1 MFEHMTLACFGATYA
16 IALLLEGIG
25 FLRPWRLLQV
35 SAGIVGAAGLLAHTL
50 YLSSHQPA
58 LTSTF
63 GSALYLSW
71 ALAVFYV
78 VGAVHH
84 RRQAW
89 GIFALPVILGL
100 IVAAVVARPAD
111 FVNHVAAGDNATLQ
125 AWRMFHLAVL
135 LLAAIGVCVAAVA
148 SLMYLVQARRLR
160 NKAFHLHRPL
170 LSLERLESMNRRA
183 INLAFPLLTAGVLV
197 GIGLALARPAGFPGW
212 NDPKITGTLLLWLL
226 FALLLYLRVQ
236 ARLGGTRLAVLTIM
250 AFGLLLFTLASA
262 HTSIRVGLP

>member
-16 IALLLEGIG
+16 IALLLEAIG
-25 FLRPWRLLQV
+25 FWRPMRLLQI
-35 SAGIVGAAGLLAHTL
+35 SAGIIGAAGLVAHTL

-78 VGAVHH
+78 VGTVHH

-100 IVAAVVARPAD
+100 IVAAVISRPAD
-111 FVNHVAAGDNATLQ
+111 YANHVEAGDSATLQ
-125 AWRMFHLAVL
+125 AWRTFHLAML

-148 SLMYLVQARRLR
+148 SLMYLVQARRLK
-160 NKAFHLHRPL
+160 NKAFPAHRPL

-197 GIGLALARPAGFPGW
+197 GIGLALARPDGFTGW
-212 NDPKITGTLLLWLL
+212 NDPKIAGTLLLWLL
-226 FALLLYLRVQ
+226 FALLLYLRVHV
-236 ARLGGTRLAVLTIM
+236 RLGGTRLAVLTIM

-262 HTSIRVGLP
+262 HTSIRGGMP

>member
-1 MFEHMTLACFGATYA
+1 MFEHMTLTCFGATYA
-16 IALLLEGIG
+16 IALFVEAIG
-25 FLRPWRLLQV
+25 FWRPMRLLQIL
-35 SAGIVGAAGLLAHTL
+35 AGIAGAAGLLAHTL
-50 YLSSHQPA
+50 YLASHQPA
-58 LTSTF
+58 LTSAF

-100 IVAAVVARPAD
+100 ILAALVSRPAD
-111 FVNHVAAGDNATLQ
+111 YANHVQGGDNATLQ
-125 AWRMFHLAVL
+125 AWRTFHLAVL

-148 SLMYLVQARRLR
+148 SLMYLVQARRLK
-160 NKAFHLHRPL
+160 NKTFPAHQPL
-170 LSLERLESMNRRA
+170 LNLERLESMNRRA

-197 GIGLALARPAGFPGW
+197 GIGLALARPNGFPGW
-212 NDPKITGTLLLWLL
+212 NDPKIAGTLLLWLL
-226 FALLLYLRVQ
+226 FVLLLYLRVQ
-236 ARLGGTRLAVLTIM
+236 VRLGGTRLAVLTIM

-262 HTSIRVGLP
+262 HTSIRGGLP